1 MLKLNFLAI
10 HAISFLPHFCL
21 SSLLCLPFRVFK
33 SFRSC
38 GREKWEYNYK
48 NKHNKQNISIHMFIY
63 LKERSFYD
71 ILDFYPFF
79 ITSLCGGTPY
89 RLTASLREGIFNRQ
103 YRIQVLL
110 GYIIYLIH
118 QNLFRS
124 CRLDEVKCS

>member
-1 MLKLNFLAI
+1 
-10 HAISFLPHFCL
+10 
-21 SSLLCLPFRVFK
+21 
-33 SFRSC
+33 
-38 GREKWEYNYK
+38 
-48 NKHNKQNISIHMFIY
+48 MFIY